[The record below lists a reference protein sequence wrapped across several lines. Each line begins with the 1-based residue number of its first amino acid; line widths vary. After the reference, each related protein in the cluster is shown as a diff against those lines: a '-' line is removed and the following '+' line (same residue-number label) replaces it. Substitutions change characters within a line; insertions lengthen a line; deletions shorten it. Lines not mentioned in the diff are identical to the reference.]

1 MISYRNAD
9 EGMIVRG
16 CGPHSGK
23 VGVIEK
29 VFAPAPLG
37 MYQRIEVRWSDRSSG
52 KAFRDEIRPVTID
65 GSTIDHPRNLSQI
78 IDGE

>member
-1 MISYRNAD
+1 MISYRKAD

-16 CGPHSGK
+16 HGPHSGK

-29 VFAPAPLG
+29 VFTPAPLG
-37 MYQRIEVRWSDRSSG
+37 MYQRVEVRWSDRSSG

-65 GSTIDHPRNLSQI
+65 GSTLDDTCNLSQI
-78 IDGE
+78 IDSE